1 MEALLEDERKC
12 RIANDYEGLQKIFE
26 KMMELCTTDE
36 ELASVVR
43 MLSMKRGQNK
53 MAMKWMIGELF
64 NKKKNEEGFI
74 RFFSLILK
82 DVIEGKIFMEEER
95 IYITEDLKRR
105 YEAGNDVEN
114 AFDVVINVPVETFT
128 MLKEFVV
135 INYQLE
141 QLRLCI
147 LNMDWIRADITMK
160 KIRKKYF
167 DTNVETV
174 GEKVKFYELSVLLHL
189 GQRKYFDASCIYYAL
204 SELGVNVCKYVVLSS
219 FFSIL
224 TTCDSGLEDFVS
236 KKKEMLTKLAEDKN
250 NSEASRKMVGMFLA
264 DMVIDKSVINEIR
277 DVFCE
282 ATNTSKYLNEIV
294 SCIDE
299 HNFRVIAKFHSSIS
313 IQDMAM
319 IMQTPEDDVINRISF
334 MVNNNFVNAKID
346 QKTGMV
352 DFGTRKWSDNV
363 GNVLDKLIRC
373 NHLIHKE
380 RLQASIKED

>member
-12 RIANDYEGLQKIFE
+12 RIANDYDGLQKVFGR
-26 KMMELCTTDE
+26 MMEMCTTDE
-36 ELASVVR
+36 ELAGVVR

-64 NKKKNEEGFI
+64 NKKKGEEGFI
-74 RFFSLILK
+74 RFFSLLLK

-95 IYITEDLKRR
+95 IYITEDLRRR
-105 YEAGNDVEN
+105 YEASDDTEN
-114 AFDVVINVPVETFT
+114 ALGVVINVPVETFT
-128 MLKEFVV
+128 MVNESVV

-147 LNMDWIRADITMK
+147 QNMDWIRADITMK

-167 DTNVETV
+167 DTNAEAIA
-174 GEKVKFYELSVLLHL
+174 EKVKFHELSVLLHL

-204 SELGVNVCKYVVLSS
+204 SELGADACRYVVLSS
-219 FFSIL
+219 FFGIL
-224 TTCDSGLEDFVS
+224 TACESELEDVAS
-236 KKKEMLTKLAEDKN
+236 KKREMLAKLVEDKN
-250 NSEASRKMVGMFLA
+250 NSEASRKVVGMFLA
-264 DMVIDKSVINEIR
+264 DMVIDKSAINEVR

-282 ATNTSKYLNEIV
+282 AVNTSAYLNEIV
-294 SCIDE
+294 SSIDE
-299 HNFRVIAKFHSSIS
+299 HNFRVVAKFHSSVS
-313 IQDMAM
+313 IQDMAI
-319 IMQTPEDDVINRISF
+319 IMQTSEDDVIRRISF
-334 MVNNNFVNAKID
+334 MVNNRFVNAKID

-352 DFGTRKWSDNV
+352 DFGGRKWNNDV
-363 GNVLDKLIRC
+363 GSVLDKLIRC